1 MVVGSVLVC
10 VGRQAEEV
18 GGPWL
23 AVGGVGREQE
33 LVVEL
38 WWWQE
43 GPDVWRTEEVA
54 DPDVLS

>member
-1 MVVGSVLVC
+1 MC

-43 GPDVWRTEEVA
+43 GPEVWRTEEVA
-54 DPDVLS
+54 DPDVLSCG